1 MGGMDAVESE
11 ALWDEFHQL
20 VNMTS
25 QELSA
30 WLETREA
37 AESTE
42 TSPAGVDTEA
52 GRHVLSILLKRRVDL
67 TDDDVH
73 VMHQVVEAVE
83 TRQEQVDGAGDIEWR
98 HSLMTLGHDP
108 LKPGSRR

>member
-1 MGGMDAVESE
+1 MGEMDAVENE

-30 WLETREA
+30 WLKTREA
-37 AESTE
+37 AESAE
-42 TSPAGVDTEA
+42 TLPTGADVEA
-52 GRHVLSILLKRRVDL
+52 GRHVLSILLKRRADL
-67 TDDDVH
+67 TDDDVR

-83 TRQEQVDGAGDIEWR
+83 TEQERVRDAGDVQAR

-108 LKPGSRR
+108 LKP

>member
-1 MGGMDAVESE
+1 MGEMDAVESE
-11 ALWDEFHQL
+11 ALWDEFHRL

-42 TSPAGVDTEA
+42 ALPQGVGAEE
-52 GRHVLSILLKRRVDL
+52 GRRVLSILLKRRADL
-67 TDDDVH
+67 TDDDVQ

-83 TRQEQVDGAGDIEWR
+83 AQQERDGDATDTQWR

-108 LKPGSRR
+108 LKP